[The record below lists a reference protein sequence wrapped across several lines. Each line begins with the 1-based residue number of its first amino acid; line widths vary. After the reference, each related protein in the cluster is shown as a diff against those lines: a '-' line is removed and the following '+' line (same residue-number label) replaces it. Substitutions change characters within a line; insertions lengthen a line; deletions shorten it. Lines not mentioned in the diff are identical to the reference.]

1 MLMYGE
7 HLKGQEGCS
16 GKRIS
21 VLWVAEHQEL
31 EQEGEASVIHKDVF
45 LSICTISTFLSYG
58 TDKLLMMYSV
68 RMHKNIV
75 KLLSRTGAQHPNKVT
90 P

>member
-7 HLKGQEGCS
+7 HLKGKEGHS
-16 GKRIS
+16 GKKFS
-21 VLWVAEHQEL
+21 VLWVAKHQKL
-31 EQEGEASVIHKDVF
+31 EQEAEASVIHQDVF
-45 LSICTISTFLSYG
+45 LNICIVSTSLSHG
-58 TDKLLMMYSV
+58 TEELLMMYSV

-75 KLLSRTGAQHPNKVT
+75 KLPGKIGAHHPHKVT